1 MKLLSKFLK
10 DLFAWRLHV
19 THPFRRYFSN
29 VAHPEFAVAGNIPDE
44 DIVLAPGLTNF
55 PVSMLD
61 QLRTWGMIVEVDD
74 GKVILRESLKVAT
87 AGEPLTPAQAKILT
101 KLDKKV
107 STFKIN
113 LLCKWEDGEFEE
125 L

>member
-1 MKLLSKFLK
+1 
-10 DLFAWRLHV
+10 
-19 THPFRRYFSN
+19 
-29 VAHPEFAVAGNIPDE
+29 
-44 DIVLAPGLTNF
+44 
-55 PVSMLD
+55 MLD